1 MIIRPVLLAS
11 VLAVAALAQ
20 AQTASAPA
28 KREAVASSP
37 AKKELV
43 ASILKEQQQG
53 IEQLARQI
61 VEQPAGQL
69 LQRAGSLVTTRIEAD
84 KREAVAR
91 EMQADARKYVDDTLP
106 AARQRATALAPS
118 TIGAL
123 LEEKMTEAELKEVL
137 ATMRSPAW
145 RKFQGLAPEM
155 QKVLGEKLV
164 ADIRPQ
170 VETNLRALDQSLAR
184 RLGLPASA
192 SAPASGAAGAG
203 GSSGK

>member
-1 MIIRPVLLAS
+1 MMRSAVLAS
-11 VLAVAALAQ
+11 VLAFATLAQ

-28 KREAVASSP
+28 ATRAPSSP

-43 ASILKEQQQG
+43 ANILKEQQQG

-61 VEQPAGQL
+61 VEQPAGQM
-69 LQRAGSLVTTRIEAD
+69 LQRAGSMVATRIEAD

-106 AARQRATALAPS
+106 IARQRAAALAPS

-123 LEEKMTEAELKEVL
+123 LEERMTEAELKEVL

-155 QKVLGEKLV
+155 QKALGEKLV
-164 ADIRPQ
+164 ADVRPQ
-170 VETNLRALDQSLAR
+170 VEANLRALDQSLAK
-184 RLGLPASA
+184 RLGIGPPTGA
-192 SAPASGAAGAG
+192 SAPATGR
-203 GSSGK
+203 